1 MGTPREY
8 RLDIRWLAEGCIELR
23 TAGSA
28 VVVDP
33 PLAPSPALAAVI
45 DRADVV
51 AVSRRA
57 LRGDDASDRPWIDGP
72 GEYEKAGV
80 FVIGVRTLPARLG
93 PTDEAELNT
102 AFVFGADDVA
112 VCVLGAIGHVPA
124 ESELDAL
131 GRVDVLVVRIGGEGQ
146 LAPGKAAEVVGK
158 LAPSVV
164 IPIHGA
170 VPTDQP
176 PAAEAEMLAHFLAAM
191 GMPDAGVA
199 ESYRVVADRDADET
213 TVVLLRPVLA

>member
-1 MGTPREY
+1 M
-8 RLDIRWLAEGCIELR
+8 DIRWLADGCIELR
-23 TAGSA
+23 AAGSV

-93 PTDEAELNT
+93 PTDESELNT
-102 AFVFGADDVA
+102 AFVFGVDDVA

-131 GRVDVLVVRIGGEGQ
+131 GRVDVLVVRIGGEGR
-146 LAPGKAAEVVGK
+146 LAPAKAAEVVGK

-170 VPTDQP
+170 DHGADHGAEPMDQP
-176 PAAEAEMLAHFLAAM
+176 PAAEAEALAHFLAAM
-191 GMPDAGVA
+191 GMPDAGAVD
-199 ESYRVVADRDADET
+199 SYRVVADRDADET